1 MLYCRQRK
9 IRTIHYTNKFQQLRF
24 VQLSPDSMTEV
35 LLFIQADLYCN
46 LSSTDRT
53 PIIVRHMLQRVFFVT
68 NYQYSFDCALC
79 FMLNL
84 QKYGIKY
91 CKFKAEKTKAK
102 PWLFKDVL
110 LDMHILPNHFE
121 MGRDCFASSLQFVGF
136 YLQCSGGLGP
146 SAEKERATEKIAEY
160 SKYPRAKVHFFL
172 NFSPG

>member
-1 MLYCRQRK
+1 MLYCRQKMIHR
-9 IRTIHYTNKFQQLRF
+9 IHYTNKFQHLRF
-24 VQLSPDSMTEV
+24 VQLSPNSMTEV
-35 LLFIQADLYCN
+35 LLLFQADLYCN

-53 PIIVRHMLQRVFFVT
+53 PRLVRDMLQCVFFVT

-79 FMLNL
+79 FTLNL
-84 QKYGIKY
+84 RKHGNKY
-91 CKFKAEKTKAK
+91 CKFKAETTKAK

-146 SAEKERATEKIAEY
+146 SSEKERATEKLQSIP
-160 SKYPRAKVHFFL
+160 SIQGQRFTFF
-172 NFSPG
+172 